1 MSAPQHK
8 AEVEGLVVPRP
19 SNSCSPWRTQ
29 HRPLLGLV
37 VLSLFSKQRQDMDRS
52 TIFMFPYKICV
63 IFANHDGEM
72 AVEELAID
80 YVSELLSMIWP

>member
-1 MSAPQHK
+1 MSYPD
-8 AEVEGLVVPRP
+8 LVIHAALGTL
-19 SNSCSPWRTQ
+19 NNGH
-29 HRPLLGLV
+29 HRLLLGLV

-80 YVSELLSMIWP
+80 YVSELLSTIWP